1 MSRTTQRRKA
11 RTRVRWSKLSTSSWC
26 VQLLRQ
32 PAQNLIHFI
41 QDDLQ
46 IPQTL
51 RPKLNGMEPSVKAAM
66 LRSSHCLA
74 LAAAPPSPH
83 SSPKKTPSKPNTLRK
98 TRSTDSLG
106 SPRPLVP
113 PFVLDFP
120 QPPQTGRFL
129 GAAMKST
136 SSLGFFSDDANAT
149 TTSPSHSFFGSPTR
163 HSRGMSLD
171 ISLGQIEQPSGVKSK
186 DKASK
191 DLSPAK
197 YCNLLASTSTLQLNI
212 EAVKKLRL
220 LLRNES
226 AR

>member
-1 MSRTTQRRKA
+1 
-11 RTRVRWSKLSTSSWC
+11 
-26 VQLLRQ
+26 
-32 PAQNLIHFI
+32 
-41 QDDLQ
+41 
-46 IPQTL
+46 
-51 RPKLNGMEPSVKAAM
+51 M

-74 LAAAPPSPH
+74 LAAAPPSPQP
-83 SSPKKTPSKPNTLRK
+83 SPKKTPSKPNTLRR
-98 TRSTDSLG
+98 TRSTDSLN
-106 SPRPLVP
+106 SPRPPVP

-120 QPPQTGRFL
+120 QPPQSTGRFL

-136 SSLGFFSDDANAT
+136 SSLGFFSEDSGAAAP
-149 TTSPSHSFFGSPTR
+149 SPSHSFFGSPSR

-171 ISLGQIEQPSGVKSK
+171 VSYDQSDRPSGMKPK

-191 DLSPAK
+191 DLTPAK
-197 YCNLLASTSTLQLNI
+197 YCNLLVSTSTLQLDI